1 VDVRG
6 LGEGGEEAE
15 ARCGVWLLQ
24 KVASPGLA
32 QSKAILTMG
41 GKARLEKS
49 ESLSAGL
56 SDMSGQKFWITA
68 A

>member
-1 VDVRG
+1 M
-6 LGEGGEEAE
+6 
-15 ARCGVWLLQ
+15 Q